1 MPLSPSQE
9 IVWFHEQ
16 AFPDGHA
23 YHFTAVID
31 LRGRLDTAA
40 LRRALA
46 QLLARHSGLRL
57 ALEPGDHTPATQR
70 VLPSCEPRYATVDL
84 TGEPV
89 GGERYD
95 EVLRRHAT
103 TPFRLDEA
111 PLIRWTLVTLGPE
124 HHRLLHTEHHL
135 IHDGRSFA
143 VALRDLFSCYAANL
157 SGKPPELPPTRPY
170 EEFLELPACR
180 RPAEERRRSVEHW
193 AAALDGAT
201 TELRL
206 PGLSR
211 GPARGERGA
220 QLRRTFDVATATR
233 LREISRQQGHTPFVT
248 LLGLFGELLRRHSPD
263 PGLVLG
269 TAVDTRPEGFEESVG
284 MFVNTVPVRLEAAPE
299 RPACEVIDDVAEDVV
314 RGLAHADAPIQ
325 EVTRALGRYAADLR
339 NPLFRA
345 MFSAHDAVLPDGE
358 VPGLE
363 VTVQEGLNF
372 GTVRFDLDVVLLPDA
387 RRTVGPRA
395 GQGGATLL
403 WEYDADLFDEATVHT
418 LHTRFDALVRDYL
431 ERPGT
436 PLALLDATPRDST
449 GEEPGTARDDTTA
462 PDDTT
467 VTDAAA
473 ADLCAAQAEEILTG
487 LVRTV
492 AARDPRRPALI
503 TGLRTLDHGALE
515 QRIVALTGV
524 LRAHGVGEGGL
535 VACVLPKGTDWIVAL
550 LACLRMGAVACPLSP
565 KDPPSRRTAAL
576 QRLRPQVVL
585 SHADTQVPGQSPYA
599 TPRSPAAAIP
609 SPPPPASPAPRPLRV
624 QTGRDAGCQGEARR
638 LPGAAYV
645 IHTSG
650 STGRPKAVAVGRTAL
665 AHYLTAITRRFQ
677 LTSQDRAL
685 AFAQPWF
692 DVSLEEILPT
702 LHAGGA
708 VVLPRKDLPSA
719 EELIALA
726 AAREVSV
733 VNLPTSYFLSVRGEL
748 TGCFRQ
754 RRWRPRLLVL
764 GGERLHAGAACD
776 AAQALGGG
784 RVLNAYG
791 ITEAT
796 VTSTVHEVGARDD
809 HHPLGELPL
818 GRPLPGTTVYVLD
831 ALRRPLPPGMVGE
844 IAVCGPAL
852 ADGYLDAPKAQAARF
867 ATLPGPGGK
876 ELRAYFSGDRGYL
889 GPDGELYFLGRAD
902 NQVKL
907 RGHRIELEEIEA
919 AARQVTGDLPCA
931 VVHDGSGPLAPRLVG
946 FFSGGSLPPER
957 VSELLAERLPG
968 PLLPA
973 LWVRLETLPSLPGGK
988 PDRAALER
996 IARRAAPEPREEHNG
1011 GGDGAGPSPAGHG
1024 HGVRKVLAEGW
1035 REVLGHDAF
1044 TRSSH
1049 FFRVGGHSLLVIHL
1063 VSWLGDRLGARPP
1076 LRIVFENP
1084 VFEALAEALDV
1095 WAGERDPLPA

>member
-1 MPLSPSQE
+1 MSLPLSPSQE
-9 IVWFHEQ
+9 IIWFHEQ
-16 AFPDGHA
+16 AFPNGYA

-40 LRRALA
+40 LRSALA

-57 ALEPGDHTPATQR
+57 ALEPGDHTPALQR
-70 VLPSCEPRYATVDL
+70 VAAPTCQPRYATVDL

-89 GGERYD
+89 GGERYE
-95 EVLRRHAT
+95 EVLHRHAT

-111 PLIRWTLVTLGPE
+111 PLLRWTLVTLGPE
-124 HHRLLHTEHHL
+124 HHCLLHTEHHL

-143 VALRDLFSCYAANL
+143 VALRDLFAYYTANL
-157 SGKPPELPPTRPY
+157 SGNSPELPTTRPY
-170 EEFLELPACR
+170 EEFLELPECR
-180 RPAEERRRSVEHW
+180 RPAEQRRRSVEHW
-193 AAALDGAT
+193 AAALDGANT
-201 TELRL
+201 SLSL

-233 LREISRQQGHTPFVT
+233 LREISRKQGHTPFVT

-263 PGLVLG
+263 QGLVLG

-372 GTVRFDLDVVLLPDA
+372 GTVRFDIDVVLLPDA
-387 RRTVGPRA
+387 RRTVGPRS
-395 GQGGATLL
+395 GQGGMTLL
-403 WEYDADLFDEATVHT
+403 WEYDADVFDDATVSM
-418 LHTRFDALVRDYL
+418 LHTRFEALVQDYM
-431 ERPGT
+431 ERPET
-436 PLALLDATPRDST
+436 PLALLDATPRDSA
-449 GEEPGTARDDTTA
+449 GEKPLQDESLQDESIQNP
-462 PDDTT
+462 P
-467 VTDAAA
+467 AAHPE
-473 ADLCAAQAEEILTG
+473 QILTE
-487 LVRTV
+487 LVSTV

-503 TGLRTLDHGALE
+503 TGLHTLDHGALE
-515 QRIVALTGV
+515 QRIVALTEE
-524 LRAHGVGEGGL
+524 LRAHGVGEGAL
-535 VACVLPKGTDWIVAL
+535 VACVLPKGADWIVAL
-550 LACLRMGAVACPLSP
+550 LACLRMGAVACPLSL
-565 KDPPSRRTAAL
+565 KDPTQRRTEAL
-576 QRLRPQVVL
+576 RRLRPQVVL
-585 SHADTQVPGQSPYA
+585 SHADTEVPRQLPYA
-599 TPRSPAAAIP
+599 TPRGPAALVP
-609 SPPPPASPAPRPLRV
+609 SPPEQAPKPLRV
-624 QTGRDAGCQGEARR
+624 QTGRDAGCDGDARR

-650 STGRPKAVAVGRTAL
+650 STGRPKAVAVSRTAL
-665 AHYLTAITRRFQ
+665 AHYLTAVTRRFG
-677 LTSQDRAL
+677 LTAEDRAL

-702 LHAGGA
+702 LHAGGT

-719 EELIALA
+719 GELIALA
-726 AAREVSV
+726 AARGVSV
-733 VNLPTSYFLSVRGEL
+733 LNLPTSYFLSVRGEL
-748 TGCFRQ
+748 TECFRQ
-754 RRWRPRLLVL
+754 GRWRPRLLVL
-764 GGERLHAGAACD
+764 GGERLRAGAACE
-776 AAQALGGG
+776 AAEALGGT
-784 RVLNAYG
+784 VLNAYG

-796 VTSTVHEVGARDD
+796 VTSTVHEVGAPDSNRP
-809 HHPLGELPL
+809 HGEVPL
-818 GRPLPGTTVYVLD
+818 GRPLPGTAVYVVD
-831 ALRRPLPPGMVGE
+831 AQRRPLPPGMVGE
-844 IAVCGPAL
+844 IAVCGPTL
-852 ADGYLDAPKAQAARF
+852 ADGYLDAPEAQAARF
-867 ATLPGPGGK
+867 ATLPGPGG
-876 ELRAYFSGDRGYL
+876 EDLPAYFSGDRGYL
-889 GPDGELYFLGRAD
+889 GPDGELCFLGRLD

-919 AARQVTGDLPCA
+919 AARRVTGDVPCA
-931 VVHDGSGPLAPRLVG
+931 VVYDASGPLAPRLVG
-946 FFSGGSLPPER
+946 FFSGGSVPPDR
-957 VSELLAERLPG
+957 VSELLAEHLPG

-973 LWVRLETLPSLPGGK
+973 LWVQLETVPSLPGGK
-988 PDRAALER
+988 PDRAELER
-996 IARRAAPEPREEHNG
+996 LARQAAPEPRKDGEG
-1011 GGDGAGPSPAGHG
+1011 GEGEDGTGSSPAYG

-1044 TRSSH
+1044 TGSSH

-1084 VFEALAEALDV
+1084 GFEALAEALDA
-1095 WAGERDPLPA
+1095 WSRERDPQPA